1 MKKHFLLFALLGFAL
16 AGPGLAQVPRVVYR
30 EIVEDD
36 TTFFKDLRAE
46 DKLVLVAWIN
56 SPEAKRLTLLHEA
69 TDRRISLARWNWLQ
83 NIVAQ
88 GNLNE
93 ITLNRTLDELR
104 GQTNSDPTNP
114 LNNLLF
120 PRYNFGVQLPL
131 DIFNRQRNT
140 VQLARNEQAVA
151 AENLN
156 IYKREL
162 RVQVL
167 TLYQNYLAQRRL
179 LQAQNEAVI
188 DAETQLQG
196 ITDQFRKGER
206 EVADLNEAKVNLN
219 NAKLR
224 VITAERDLQVAR
236 IELEGLLGVG
246 LERVLG
252 KQ

>member
-1 MKKHFLLFALLGFAL
+1 VKKKFFLLALLGLAW
-16 AGPGLAQVPRVVYR
+16 AGPLLAQVPRVAYR
-30 EIVEDD
+30 EIVEED
-36 TTFFKDLRAE
+36 TTFFSDLRPE

-56 SPEAKRLTLLHEA
+56 SPEAKRLSLLHEA

-93 ITLNRTLDELR
+93 ITLNRTLDDLR
-104 GQTNSDPTNP
+104 GRPSSDPTNP
-114 LNNLLF
+114 VNNLLF

-140 VQLARNEQAVA
+140 VKLAQNDKAVA
-151 AENLN
+151 AQNLD
-156 IYKREL
+156 IFKREL

-167 TLYQNYLAQRRL
+167 TLYQNFLAQRRL

-219 NAKLR
+219 NAKLQ

-236 IELEGLLGVG
+236 IELEGLLGVS
-246 LERVLG
+246 LERVVG